1 MDLVQA
7 DFVGNARV
15 YSDESS
21 NREFE
26 RIFGFPPQLIRDAVR
41 MALRSYMESD
51 DIHTQLSGPGSNL
64 YHTLVEQC
72 ALRWMR
78 MMLGR
83 QTVPLTITPRL
94 ALIVVMDLVLPLLRE
109 PIPREIFV
117 RNSI

>member
-41 MALRSYMESD
+41 MALRSYMS
-51 DIHTQLSGPGSNL
+51 
-64 YHTLVEQC
+64 
-72 ALRWMR
+72 R
-78 MMLGR
+78 MISTR
-83 QTVPLTITPRL
+83 
-94 ALIVVMDLVLPLLRE
+94 
-109 PIPREIFV
+109 
-117 RNSI
+117 S

>member
-51 DIHTQLSGPGSNL
+51 DIHTQLSGP
-64 YHTLVEQC
+64 
-72 ALRWMR
+72 
-78 MMLGR
+78 
-83 QTVPLTITPRL
+83 RL
-94 ALIVVMDLVLPLLRE
+94 KSVSHVSGAGARCVG
-109 PIPREIFV
+109 
-117 RNSI
+117 